1 MSLLIKKTI
10 FTVLFCIFVFHISLM
25 HADQSHK
32 NVEIKRF
39 AIVVGANNGGPDR
52 IMLKYAVSDAVSLS
66 KVLEDMGGVSEG
78 DSILLEDPD
87 RKTFF
92 SQMKK
97 LNQKINN
104 ARSEYRRV
112 EVIFYY
118 SGHSDEKNILIGKE
132 KISYKKFRDTINRME
147 ADIRIAI
154 LDSCAS
160 GAFTRLKGG
169 KKRSPFLFDT
179 AYDMK
184 GFAFMTSSSSDEASQ
199 ESDRLKGSFFTHY
212 LISGMRGAADMTRDG
227 RITLNEAYQ
236 YAFSETL
243 SQTQKTMSG
252 PQHPNYNIQMTG
264 TGDVVMT
271 DIRKSSS
278 VLVIG
283 KNISGRIFIH
293 NQENVLVVEINKP
306 YGRNIE
312 IGLEQG
318 KYRIINIREGKIYE
332 STIPLPEGK
341 SVELKIDQLKETD
354 KIFTKARG
362 EQTIL
367 PPEDKMRIIKIKERF
382 QVELFGGFSTLNPAD
397 LNLRAQHDVE
407 FIKFNYDNRYAFEK
421 EYGNIVSYTKEME
434 GKFVRIKHAMPLGF
448 RLKYFLN
455 QSIAISLGFEYLSKN
470 QSSDIRI
477 QYSIVDSVLGQYVE
491 EREIFPFTLSAEG
504 YNPSIGIHYE
514 KKITPSIGI
523 EGFLTVGPLFA
534 NCSYFLDYRY
544 APIADDKPIVEL
556 ADWGELEEKGKG
568 TGFGL
573 NGGVRMNIDIGK
585 NFGLFLEGAYAF
597 QVVNKLSGPGSH
609 TYNYNRRTW
618 EGDWAIKEIFV
629 ESAWGNI
636 YYQLPSN
643 SWEKESEDKYYKI
656 RDFKLDLSGF
666 RIKIGISYR
675 F

>member
-1 MSLLIKKTI
+1 MSLLLKKTI
-10 FTVLFCIFVFHISLM
+10 FIVLFCIFVFNISLM

-39 AIVVGANNGGPDR
+39 AIVVGANNGGTNR
-52 IMLKYAVSDAVSLS
+52 VMLKYAVSDAVSLT
-66 KVLEDMGGVSEG
+66 KVLKDMGGVAPD

-87 RKTFF
+87 RNTFF
-92 SQMKK
+92 SEMKK
-97 LNQKINN
+97 LNQKINK

-118 SGHSDEKNILIGKE
+118 SGHSDEENILIGKE
-132 KISYKKFRDTINRME
+132 KISYKEFRDAINRME
-147 ADIRIAI
+147 SDIRIAI

-212 LISGMRGAADMTRDG
+212 LISGMRGAADMTGDG

-271 DIRKSSS
+271 DIRKSTS
-278 VLVIG
+278 VLVIRE
-283 KNISGRIFIH
+283 NISGRIFIH

-306 YGRNIE
+306 FGRNIE

-318 KYRIINIREGKIYE
+318 KYRIMNIREGKIYE
-332 STIPLPEGK
+332 STIILPEGK
-341 SVELKIDQLKETD
+341 RLELKIDQLKETD
-354 KIFTKARG
+354 KIYTKARG
-362 EQTIL
+362 EIAVQS
-367 PPEDKMRIIKIKERF
+367 PEEKSRKIKERF

-397 LNLRAQHDVE
+397 LNLRAQHDEE
-407 FIKFNYDNRYAFEK
+407 FIKFNYEDRYAFEK
-421 EYGNIVSYTKEME
+421 EYGNIVSYTKDME
-434 GKFVRIKHAMPLGF
+434 GKFVQIKHAMPLGF
-448 RLKYFLN
+448 RLKYLLN
-455 QSIAISLGFEYLSKN
+455 QSIAISLGFEYISRNK
-470 QSSDIRI
+470 SSDIRI
-477 QYSIVDSVLGQYVE
+477 QYTIVDSILGQYFE
-491 EREIFPFTLSAEG
+491 EREISPFTLSTEG
-504 YNPSIGIHYE
+504 YIPSIGIHYE

-523 EGFLTVGPLFA
+523 EGFLTGGPLFA
-534 NCSYFLDYRY
+534 NCSYFLDYRST
-544 APIADDKPIVEL
+544 PIAGETPIIEL
-556 ADWGELEEKGKG
+556 AGWGELEVKGKG
-568 TGFGL
+568 TGVAL
-573 NGGVRMNIDIGK
+573 NGGIRINVDMGR
-585 NFGLFLEGAYAF
+585 NFGLFLEGGYAF
-597 QVVNKLSGPGSH
+597 QVVNKLSGPGSQV
-609 TYNYNRRTW
+609 YNYVTREW
-618 EGDWAIKEIFV
+618 EGIWEIKEIFV
-629 ESAWGNI
+629 ERAWGNI

-643 SWEKESEDKYYKI
+643 YWEKESEDKYYKI

-666 RIKIGISYR
+666 QIKIGISYR

>member
-1 MSLLIKKTI
+1 
-10 FTVLFCIFVFHISLM
+10 M
-25 HADQSHK
+25 HADQNHK

-39 AIVVGANNGGPDR
+39 AIVVGANNGGTNR
-52 IMLKYAVSDAVSLS
+52 IMLKYAVSDAVSLI
-66 KVLEDMGGVSEG
+66 KVLKDMGGVAPD

-87 RKTFF
+87 RNTFF
-92 SQMKK
+92 SEMKK
-97 LNQKINN
+97 LNQKINK

-118 SGHSDEKNILIGKE
+118 SGHSDEENILIGKE
-132 KISYKKFRDTINRME
+132 KISYKAFRDAINRME

-212 LISGMRGAADMTRDG
+212 LISGMRGAADMTGDG

-271 DIRKSSS
+271 DIRKSTS

-283 KNISGRIFIH
+283 ENISGRIFIH
-293 NQENVLVVEINKP
+293 NQENALVVEINKP
-306 YGRNIE
+306 FGRNIE

-318 KYRIINIREGKIYE
+318 KYRIMNIREGKIYE
-332 STIPLPEGK
+332 STIILPEGK
-341 SVELKIDQLKETD
+341 RLELKIDQLKETD
-354 KIFTKARG
+354 KIYTNARG
-362 EQTIL
+362 EIPVQS
-367 PPEDKMRIIKIKERF
+367 PEKKSRKIKERF

-397 LNLRAQHDVE
+397 LNLRAQHDEE
-407 FIKFNYDNRYAFEK
+407 FIKFNYDDRYAFEK

-434 GKFVRIKHAMPLGF
+434 GKFVRIKHAMPPGF

-455 QSIAISLGFEYLSKN
+455 QSIAISLGFEYISRNK
-470 QSSDIRI
+470 SSDIRI
-477 QYSIVDSVLGQYVE
+477 QYTIVDSILGQYIE
-491 EREIFPFTLSAEG
+491 EREISPFTLSTEG
-504 YNPSIGIHYE
+504 YIPSIGIHYE

-523 EGFLTVGPLFA
+523 EGFLTGGPLFA
-534 NCSYFLDYRY
+534 NCSYFLDYRST
-544 APIADDKPIVEL
+544 PIAGETPIIEL
-556 ADWGELEEKGKG
+556 AGWGELEEKGKG
-568 TGFGL
+568 TGVAL
-573 NGGVRMNIDIGK
+573 NGGIRINVDLGR
-585 NFGLFLEGAYAF
+585 NFGVFLEGGYAF
-597 QVVNKLSGPGSH
+597 QVVNKLSGPGNH
-609 TYNYNRRTW
+609 VYNYVTREW
-618 EGDWAIKEIFV
+618 EGVWEIKEIFV
-629 ESAWGNI
+629 ERAWGNI

-643 SWEKESEDKYYKI
+643 YWEKESEDKYYKI

-666 RIKIGISYR
+666 QIKIGISYR

>member
-1 MSLLIKKTI
+1 
-10 FTVLFCIFVFHISLM
+10 M

-32 NVEIKRF
+32 NIEIKRF
-39 AIVVGANNGGPDR
+39 AIVMGANNGGPDR
-52 IMLKYAVSDAVSLS
+52 IMLRYAVSDAVSLS
-66 KVLEDMGGVSEG
+66 KVLEDMGGVSAS
-78 DSILLEDPD
+78 DSILLKDPD
-87 RKTFF
+87 RDTFF

-97 LNQKINN
+97 LNQKIYK

-118 SGHSDEKNILIGKE
+118 SGHSDEKHILIGKE
-132 KISYKKFRDTINRME
+132 KISYKEFRDAINRIE

-179 AYDMK
+179 AYNMK

-306 YGRNIE
+306 FGRNIE

-332 STIPLPEGK
+332 STIPLPKGK
-341 SVELKIDQLKETD
+341 SVELRIDQLKETD
-354 KIFTKARG
+354 RIFTKARG
-362 EQTIL
+362 VQKTL
-367 PPEDKMRIIKIKERF
+367 LPEDKMRKIKIKERF
-382 QVELFGGFSTLNPAD
+382 QVEFFGGFSTLNPAD
-397 LNLRAQHDVE
+397 LNLRAQYEKKAV
-407 FIKFNYDNRYAFEK
+407 KFDLDERYAFEK
-421 EYGNIVSYTKEME
+421 NYGNIVSYTKDME
-434 GKFVRIKHAMPLGF
+434 GEFVQIKHAFPFGF

-455 QSIAISLGFEYLSKN
+455 PSIAISLGFEYISKN
-470 QSSDIRI
+470 QGSDIRI
-477 QYSIVDSVLGQYVE
+477 RYTIVDSILGQYNYE
-491 EREIFPFTLSAEG
+491 KEIAPFALSTEG
-504 YNPSIGIHYE
+504 LIPSLGIHYR
-514 KKITPSIGI
+514 KKINRSIEI
-523 EGFLTVGPLFA
+523 EGFLTGGPLFA
-534 NCSYFLDYRY
+534 NCSYFLDYRST
-544 APIADDKPIVEL
+544 PIADETPIIEL

-568 TGFGL
+568 TGVAL
-573 NGGVRMNIDIGK
+573 NGGIRINLDIGR
-585 NFGLFLEGAYAF
+585 NFGLFLEGGYAF
-597 QVVNKLSGPGSH
+597 QVVYKLSGPGSH
-609 TYNYNRRTW
+609 VYNYDARGW
-618 EGDWAIKEIFV
+618 EGEWGIKELLA
-629 ESAWGNI
+629 ERDWGNT
-636 YYQLPSN
+636 YYQWPSN
-643 SWEKESEDKYYKI
+643 SWEGEEKNYKI

>member
-1 MSLLIKKTI
+1 MSLLLKKTI
-10 FTVLFCIFVFHISLM
+10 FIVLFCIFVFNISLM

-39 AIVVGANNGGPDR
+39 AIVVGANNGGTNR
-52 IMLKYAVSDAVSLS
+52 VMLKYAVSDAVSLT
-66 KVLEDMGGVSEG
+66 KVLKDMGGVAPD

-87 RKTFF
+87 RNTFF
-92 SQMKK
+92 SEMKK
-97 LNQKINN
+97 LNQKINK

-118 SGHSDEKNILIGKE
+118 SGHSDEENILIGKE
-132 KISYKKFRDTINRME
+132 KISYKEFRDAINRME
-147 ADIRIAI
+147 SDIRIAI

-212 LISGMRGAADMTRDG
+212 LISGMRGAADMTGDG

-271 DIRKSSS
+271 DIRKSTS
-278 VLVIG
+278 VLVIRE
-283 KNISGRIFIH
+283 NISGRIFIH

-306 YGRNIE
+306 FGRNIE

-318 KYRIINIREGKIYE
+318 KYRIMNIREGKIYE
-332 STIPLPEGK
+332 STIILPEGK
-341 SVELKIDQLKETD
+341 RLELKIDQLKETD
-354 KIFTKARG
+354 KIYTKARG
-362 EQTIL
+362 EIAVQS
-367 PPEDKMRIIKIKERF
+367 PEEKSRKIKERF

-397 LNLRAQHDVE
+397 LNLRAQHDEE
-407 FIKFNYDNRYAFEK
+407 FIKFNYEDRYAFEK
-421 EYGNIVSYTKEME
+421 EYGNIVSYTKDME
-434 GKFVRIKHAMPLGF
+434 GKFVQIKHAMPLGF
-448 RLKYFLN
+448 RLKYLLN
-455 QSIAISLGFEYLSKN
+455 QSIAISLGFEYISRNK
-470 QSSDIRI
+470 SSDIRI
-477 QYSIVDSVLGQYVE
+477 QYTIVDSILGQYFE
-491 EREIFPFTLSAEG
+491 EREISPFTLSTEG
-504 YNPSIGIHYE
+504 YIPSIGIHYE

-523 EGFLTVGPLFA
+523 EGFLTGGPLFA
-534 NCSYFLDYRY
+534 NCSYFLDYRST
-544 APIADDKPIVEL
+544 PIAGETPIIEL
-556 ADWGELEEKGKG
+556 AGWGELEVKGKG
-568 TGFGL
+568 TGVAL
-573 NGGVRMNIDIGK
+573 NGGIRINVDMGR
-585 NFGLFLEGAYAF
+585 NFGLFLEGGYAF

-609 TYNYNRRTW
+609 VYNYVTRAW
-618 EGDWAIKEIFV
+618 EGEWGIKEIFV
-629 ESAWGNI
+629 ERAWGNI

-643 SWEKESEDKYYKI
+643 YWEKESEDKYYKI

-666 RIKIGISYR
+666 QIKIGISYR

>member
-1 MSLLIKKTI
+1 MNLLLKKTI
-10 FTVLFCIFVFHISLM
+10 LTVLFCVFIFNISLM
-25 HADQSHK
+25 HADQGHK

-52 IMLKYAVSDAVSLS
+52 IMLKYAVSDAVSLT
-66 KVLEDMGGVSEG
+66 KVLEDMGGVAPD

-87 RKTFF
+87 RNTFF

-97 LNQKINN
+97 LNQKINK
-104 ARSEYRRV
+104 ARAEYRRV

-118 SGHSDEKNILIGKE
+118 SGHSDEENILIGKE
-132 KISYKKFRDTINRME
+132 KISYKEFRDAVNRME

-160 GAFTRLKGG
+160 GAFTRIKGG
-169 KKRSPFLFDT
+169 KKRSPFLLDT

-306 YGRNIE
+306 FGRNIE

-318 KYRIINIREGKIYE
+318 KYRIINIREAKIYE
-332 STIPLPEGK
+332 STIVLPEGK
-341 SVELKIDQLKETD
+341 RLELKIDQFKETD
-354 KIFTKARG
+354 KIYTNARG
-362 EQTIL
+362 EIAAQF
-367 PPEDKMRIIKIKERF
+367 PEVKSRKIKERF
-382 QVELFGGFSTLNPAD
+382 QVEFFGGFSTLNPAD
-397 LNLRAQHDVE
+397 LNLRAQLDEE
-407 FIKFNYDNRYAFEK
+407 FIKFNYDDRYAFEK
-421 EYGNIVSYTKEME
+421 EYGNIVSYAKEME

-448 RLKYFLN
+448 RLKYLLN

-470 QSSDIRI
+470 QSSDIRF

-491 EREIFPFTLSAEG
+491 EREISPFTLSAEG
-504 YNPSIGIHYE
+504 YIPSIGIHYE

-523 EGFLTVGPLFA
+523 EGFLTGGPLFA
-534 NCSYFLDYRY
+534 NCTYFLDYRS
-544 APIADDKPIVEL
+544 APIADDRPIVEL
-556 ADWGELEEKGKG
+556 AGWGEIEEKGKG
-568 TGFGL
+568 TGVAL
-573 NGGVRMNIDIGK
+573 DGGIRINVDIGR
-585 NFGLFLEGAYAF
+585 NFGLFLEGGYTF

-609 TYNYNRRTW
+609 IYNYDTREW
-618 EGDWAIKEIFV
+618 EGEWGIKEIFV
-629 ESAWGNI
+629 ERAWGNI

-643 SWEKESEDKYYKI
+643 SWETESEDKYYKI